1 MRPLE
6 NLSQILKIVTNSII
20 ISPEAPSM
28 TYSIQNLLH
37 FSFQSLYHLPAE
49 APSMTYSIQDLL
61 HFSFQSLYHL
71 PRTFKK
77 SLRLKCERKQCDWEH
92 LTSKRHRKGAP
103 SRFFICLP
111 STSIAVLQME
121 IH

>member
-61 HFSFQSLYHL
+61 HFSSESLPL
-71 PRTFKK
+71 TQDIQEIIEAKM
-77 SLRLKCERKQCDWEH
+77 RKE
-92 LTSKRHRKGAP
+92 T
-103 SRFFICLP
+103 
-111 STSIAVLQME
+111 M
-121 IH
+121 